1 MRGNYLTHMQSG
13 VISHLVSEAMR
24 ERSTILHV
32 DMDAFFASVS
42 ELDYPQYQG
51 KPLVVGAGVRGVVLS
66 ANYAARKY
74 GIRAAMPV
82 ARAQRMAP
90 NAIFIPPDHERY
102 SEVSRRVMEIFFDF
116 TPHVEPI
123 SLDEAFLD
131 VSGSRRLFGT
141 GREIATA
148 IRERVRRE
156 ERITC
161 SVGIATSKFIA
172 KLASGRCKPDGMLE
186 IQEDRVLTFLHP
198 LPVGELWG
206 VGPKTNEELQRLGLR
221 TVGEIANTPVETLKR
236 ALGEGAGESLYELA
250 WGRDFR
256 EVITD
261 APEKS
266 ISAAE
271 TFAFDLEDREEI
283 FRELLRLSERATHRM
298 RKRELRARTIGLK
311 VRFSDFT
318 NLTKSKTL
326 PLAINGMHEVFE
338 IARDLYLSLKLEG
351 SRIRL
356 LGVSLE
362 NLVDE
367 SGAAEQ
373 LTLGERESGWREAQ
387 AAIDRAITRFG
398 RGSVQPAR
406 LVEEPTNEEVEEDPA
421 TSEE

>member
-1 MRGNYLTHMQSG
+1 MKSG

-42 ELDYPQYQG
+42 ELDYPQHKG
-51 KPLVVGAGVRGVVLS
+51 KPLVVGAGARGVVLS
-66 ANYAARKY
+66 ANYAARKF

-90 NAIFIPPDHERY
+90 SAIFIPPDHERY

-116 TPHVEPI
+116 TPHVEPL

-131 VSGSRRLFGT
+131 VSGSRRLFGE
-141 GREIATA
+141 GREIAA
-148 IRERVRRE
+148 LIRERVRVQ

-161 SVGIATSKFIA
+161 SVGIASTKFIA

-186 IQEDRVLTFLHP
+186 IHDDRVLTFLHP
-198 LPVGELWG
+198 LPVSELWG

-221 TVGEIANTPVETLKR
+221 TVGEIAHTPPETLKR
-236 ALGEGAGESLYELA
+236 ALGDGAGESLYELA

-261 APEKS
+261 SLEKS

-271 TFAFDLEDREEI
+271 TFAYDLEDQEEI

-298 RKRELRARTIGLK
+298 RVRELRARTIGLK
-311 VRFSDFT
+311 VRFSDFSNT
-318 NLTKSKTL
+318 TKSRTL
-326 PLAINGMHEVFE
+326 ALPINGMHEVFE
-338 IARDLYLSLKLEG
+338 VARDLFLSLKLDG
-351 SRIRL
+351 PRIRL
-356 LGVSLE
+356 LGISLE

-367 SGAAEQ
+367 DGAVEQ
-373 LTLGERESGWREAQ
+373 LVLGERESGWREAQ
-387 AAIDRAITRFG
+387 DAIDRAIKRFG

-406 LVEEPTNEEVEEDPA
+406 LVEEPSQEGESDDPA
-421 TSEE
+421 TSER

>member
-1 MRGNYLTHMQSG
+1 
-13 VISHLVSEAMR
+13 MR
-24 ERSTILHV
+24 EHSTILHV

-42 ELDYPQYQG
+42 ELDYPQHKG
-51 KPLVVGAGVRGVVLS
+51 KPLVVGAGARGVVLS
-66 ANYAARKY
+66 ANYAARKF

-90 NAIFIPPDHERY
+90 SAIFIPPDHERY

-116 TPHVEPI
+116 TPHVEPL

-131 VSGSRRLFGT
+131 VSGSRRLFGE
-141 GREIATA
+141 GREIAA
-148 IRERVRRE
+148 LIRERVRVQ

-161 SVGIATSKFIA
+161 SVGIASTKFIA

-186 IQEDRVLTFLHP
+186 IHDDRVLTFLHP
-198 LPVGELWG
+198 LPVSELWG

-221 TVGEIANTPVETLKR
+221 TVGEIAHTPPETLKR
-236 ALGEGAGESLYELA
+236 ALGDGAGESLYELA

-261 APEKS
+261 SPEKS

-271 TFAFDLEDREEI
+271 TFAYDLEDQEEI

-298 RKRELRARTIGLK
+298 RVRELRARTIGLK
-311 VRFSDFT
+311 VRFSDFSNT
-318 NLTKSKTL
+318 TKSRTL
-326 PLAINGMHEVFE
+326 ALPINGMHEVFE
-338 IARDLYLSLKLEG
+338 VARDLFLSLKLDG

-356 LGVSLE
+356 LGISLE

-367 SGAAEQ
+367 DGAVEQ
-373 LTLGERESGWREAQ
+373 LVLGERESGWREAQ
-387 AAIDRAITRFG
+387 DAIDRAIKRFG

-406 LVEEPTNEEVEEDPA
+406 LVEEPSQEGESDDPA
-421 TSEE
+421 TSER